1 MAHLIDT
8 HMVVRDADE
17 AAAWYV
23 ENLGAKET
31 GRIAVPD
38 GRLMQVALE
47 FGDSKVMLCDEFP
60 EMDVVAPTTIGG
72 TAVVLHLHCD
82 DVDETWQRA
91 LAGGATVRTELA
103 DQDWGVRYGQV
114 VDPYGHR
121 WGLAQRAA
129 D

>member
-8 HMVVRDADE
+8 HMVVRDGDE

-82 DVDETWQRA
+82 DVDETWRRA